1 MAVIWSSNVR
11 IYIVSNVFMDWYPWV
26 LNCLSCGVCVFM
38 SGKKKMVFVV
48 LCVALLFSAFLISS
62 YALFSGSHT
71 VYTNRTNAS
80 QFCVKC
86 HSATVSSVMVSGHGG
101 VGCLCHG
108 YNPNATSEY
117 NLNLA
122 HNLTKEI
129 YCTNCHSTYDSAGNI
144 TIHTDPIISG
154 INQSAHYITNNRSV
168 LARNTED
175 FFS

>member
-1 MAVIWSSNVR
+1 MNT
-11 IYIVSNVFMDWYPWV
+11 
-26 LNCLSCGVCVFM
+26 
-38 SGKKKMVFVV
+38 KKSLVFVV
-48 LCVALLFSAFLISS
+48 LCVILLMSAFFISS

-80 QFCVKC
+80 QFCIKC
-86 HSATVSSVMVSGHGG
+86 HNATVSSVMVSSHA
-101 VGCLCHG
+101 VAGCLCHG

-129 YCTNCHSTYDSAGNI
+129 YCTNCHSTYDSTGNI
-144 TIHTDPIISG
+144 TIHIDPTISG
-154 INQSAHYITNNRSV
+154 INQSAHYITKNTSILTNNTQ
-168 LARNTED
+168 N